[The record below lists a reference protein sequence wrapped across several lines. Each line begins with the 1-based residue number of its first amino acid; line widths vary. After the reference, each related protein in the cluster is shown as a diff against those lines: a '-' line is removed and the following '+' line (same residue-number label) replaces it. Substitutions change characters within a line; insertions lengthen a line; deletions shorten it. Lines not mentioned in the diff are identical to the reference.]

1 MIRRKFPPKWAG
13 PSAYHRNTRPPR
25 EEIRFDTGRSVLGEV
40 LVAMTDGGVVAILV
54 GDTAEQLVEDL
65 QERFP
70 AASLFRE
77 SLDGGDIVSQV
88 ARYIDAPRGI
98 LDLPLDLRGTAFQ
111 QKVWNAVRTIPA
123 GQTSNYSEIARRIGK
138 PRAVRAVGSACAMN
152 NLAFAVPCHR
162 VLHKD
167 GSMSWGE
174 AWGKQRQQ
182 QLLAMEVAA
191 REAIEP
197 HKRTARPSPRGGRT
211 GLITRVAGPSPEN
224 PRRSNP
230 RKGPSSDR
238 RHPLRPA

>member
-1 MIRRKFPPKWAG
+1 MIRRQSPPGWAG
-13 PSAYHRNTRPPR
+13 PSAYHKNTLPPR

-40 LVAMTDGGVVAILV
+40 LVAMTDGGVVAILI
-54 GDTAEQLVEDL
+54 GDTSEQLVEDL

-70 AASLFRE
+70 SASLFRE
-77 SLDGGDIVSQV
+77 SLDGGDIVSEV

-123 GQTSNYSEIARRIGK
+123 GRKSNYSEIARQVGK

-174 AWGKQRQQ
+174 GWGKQRQR
-182 QLLAMEVAA
+182 QLLAIEAAA
-191 REAIEP
+191 REGPEP
-197 HKRTARPSPRGGRT
+197 QRRPPRPSPRRGRKT
-211 GLITRVAGPSPEN
+211 KRTA
-224 PRRSNP
+224 
-230 RKGPSSDR
+230 
-238 RHPLRPA
+238 